1 MVVYFY
7 RNTPQ
12 QCPYY
17 SCVFDVVLLVVIIE
31 YIKHSFVS
39 VQRRPFYMKTYVHF
53 IVAGDINLP

>member
-7 RNTPQ
+7 RNTPR

-17 SCVFDVVLLVVIIE
+17 SYVFDVVHLIVIIE

-39 VQRRPFYMKTYVHF
+39 VQRRAFYMKTYVHF